1 MTTPNEYTG
10 SCLCGRVTYKIVA
23 HADRFYHCF
32 CERCR
37 KATGTG
43 NASNLVLTNVESAAF
58 TQGEDNLTRF
68 KLPEA
73 KRFSTC
79 FCKTCGSNMPRIAP
93 DLSLVIIPAGSLDH
107 EPQER
112 PQAQIFHSSGAKWA
126 FIDAE
131 LPAFT
136 GYPQ

>member
-10 SCLCGRVTYKIVA
+10 SCLCGKVNYRIVA
-23 HADRFYHCF
+23 RADRFYHCF

-37 KATGTG
+37 RATGTG
-43 NASNLVLTNVESAAF
+43 NASNLLLTDVDSAEF
-58 TQGEDNLTRF
+58 IQGEEGLTRY

-79 FCKTCGSNMPRIAP
+79 FCNTCGSNMPRIAP

-107 EPQER
+107 EPKER
-112 PQAQIFHSSGAKWA
+112 PQARIFHTSGVGWA
-126 FIDAE
+126 FIDDD
-131 LPAFT
+131 LPSFPR
-136 GYPQ
+136 YPE